1 MFHNRL
7 QKVWKHFTKL
17 AKRQE
22 IACFRFYDHDLPEF
36 PFAMEWLNGVVEKTR
51 RTVDYTQ
58 FYIIQNLQNC
68 FFGLLSRGLAD
79 GALITEGDVFFENK
93 HRRPDLAYFS
103 NAQISAAADGIRPVP
118 QFVIEIISNHDAM
131 NRVYLKMQDYRAANV
146 QVVWHI
152 LPLMQEVHV
161 YAGGDLRQMTVLSG
175 EMICSAVPAL
185 PDFEMT
191 VEEILMRR
199 G

>member
-1 MFHNRL
+1 MDNAISTKTAKKTQLPNLISWELFQ
-7 QKVWKHFTKL
+7 QKYLSREDAFK
-17 AKRQE
+17 
-22 IACFRFYDHDLPEF
+22 Y
-36 PFAMEWLNGVVEKTR
+36 EWLDGVVEKTR

-131 NRVYLKMQDYRAANV
+131 NRV
-146 QVVWHI
+146 
-152 LPLMQEVHV
+152 
-161 YAGGDLRQMTVLSG
+161 
-175 EMICSAVPAL
+175 
-185 PDFEMT
+185 
-191 VEEILMRR
+191 
-199 G
+199 